1 MIILYRLPHEISPP
15 CKIVAFHVPLVY
27 YVTKPIF
34 HQMQNLLFSVVTHTV
49 NIVLYNKM
57 EGLDEVE
64 KFDLAD
70 DVIESLKISE
80 RKAKNR
86 ASAKR
91 SKQRRLKRMEDLKA
105 EYSRLKL
112 LEAAL
117 AMYHEEVRE
126 NAKAVVFHV
135 GEMERMV
142 EDYRSR
148 KTQN

>member
-1 MIILYRLPHEISPP
+1 MFPYS
-15 CKIVAFHVPLVY
+15 Y
-27 YVTKPIF
+27 YITNPSFMK
-34 HQMQNLLFSVVTHTV
+34 T
-49 NIVLYNKM
+49 
-57 EGLDEVE
+57 
-64 KFDLAD
+64 
-70 DVIESLKISE
+70 
-80 RKAKNR
+80 
-86 ASAKR
+86 
-91 SKQRRLKRMEDLKA
+91 